1 MERRPTLVTTT
12 DWWKLAAIV
21 VMLVDHAG
29 YYFDTDQD
37 WWRVV
42 GRATAPIFFFLVGF
56 ARSRSV
62 PWTWLAFGA
71 LLTLIDVLKE
81 DDPANWTVNILISFA
96 LVRWALPG
104 IEAFLGE
111 SRLRLVLL
119 LGLLAALVPLVGDR
133 IEYGTEGWL
142 WALFGLFQR
151 RAVERGTAG
160 AASTRNAVAAL
171 AGLVYLV
178 TERSD
183 FSFGLAE
190 TFVLAA
196 IVGVETVLL
205 AGFRREVSRVQ
216 PPATLAPVIGFLGRH
231 TLELYALHL
240 LAFEAVTY
248 HAADTE

>member
-1 MERRPTLVTTT
+1 VERRPTLVTTT

-21 VMLVDHAG
+21 VMLVDHVG

-151 RAVERGTAG
+151 RAVEGGTAD

-171 AGLVYLV
+171 AALVYLV

-183 FSFGLAE
+183 FGFGLAE
-190 TFVLAA
+190 TFALAA

-205 AGFRREVSRVQ
+205 AGFRREVSRRQ
-216 PPATLAPVIGFLGRH
+216 PPAALAPVIGFLGRH

-240 LAFEAVTY
+240 LVFEAVTY
-248 HAADTE
+248 YAADTE